1 MIQRELVGSVLH
13 VPCGTSDVGDVT
25 VDICTQAD
33 VRADFNQLPFR
44 SKSFDTVL
52 SDPPW
57 INPKNWDMRWTNELG
72 RIAKK
77 KIVVRSGSFFYTIA
91 RPWKLKRS
99 WFVVKHGTSVIN
111 MWYVWELEDS
121 TLS

>member
-1 MIQRELVGSVLH
+1 M
-13 VPCGTSDVGDVT
+13 PCGTSDVGDVT